1 MVLSILIS
9 AKKRTQRRVG
19 FKSIIKLQNHTLF
32 SVGPIEAKF
41 LLGGRRVPYNR
52 KKTIVPGL
60 IKSEKDLANV
70 PFEPHNPPLISR
82 RALKRG

>member
-9 AKKRTQRRVG
+9 AKKCTQHRVG

-41 LLGGRRVPYNR
+41 LLSGRRVPYNR
-52 KKTIVPGL
+52 KKQLCQV
-60 IKSEKDLANV
+60 
-70 PFEPHNPPLISR
+70 
-82 RALKRG
+82 